1 MRINLVCR
9 IRVFVTSVVACL
21 LVATT
26 SASAL
31 VTLDVNST
39 ADLVDDNVLVSA
51 CLTKVGVCTLR
62 TAVMQ
67 ANRLGDDVTI
77 NVPAGTYILGAPSPA
92 DGDESGDLNLTAPA
106 SGNPVITISGA
117 GTAATTIDAN
127 ATDRV
132 LKVDAGRTAVVG
144 NLTMR
149 NGLFHGP
156 GGGIRNDGVLT
167 LTNVV
172 VRENYTTEYCGA
184 GIFNDGQ
191 IGIYDST
198 LTTNIAPNGSGG
210 GVCNENN
217 GAVTA
222 GLTIFKTTIDHNFA
236 SSGGGVYNN
245 NAGVVVMIDSTVSGN
260 YSVFDGAGLWNGG
273 TTNVYNSTIALNAA
287 DIDDNFIGQ
296 GGGIYNQIY
305 SSVNLRN
312 SVVAGNYLDPL
323 PRVPSDC
330 NGALASY
337 GVNKFWTLS
346 GCTITQV
353 GPGNYWTGME
363 SLAELGPLRDNGG
376 LTRTHALVPPSSLI
390 DGSVFNG
397 GASACVDAN
406 SSLLTVDQ
414 RGRSRIIGSGCDLG
428 AFEYDDHIFRN
439 GFEPAG

>member
-1 MRINLVCR
+1 
-9 IRVFVTSVVACL
+9 VFVTSVVACL

-330 NGALASY
+330 NGALAS
-337 GVNKFWTLS
+337 
-346 GCTITQV
+346 
-353 GPGNYWTGME
+353 
-363 SLAELGPLRDNGG
+363 
-376 LTRTHALVPPSSLI
+376 
-390 DGSVFNG
+390 
-397 GASACVDAN
+397 
-406 SSLLTVDQ
+406 
-414 RGRSRIIGSGCDLG
+414 
-428 AFEYDDHIFRN
+428 
-439 GFEPAG
+439 